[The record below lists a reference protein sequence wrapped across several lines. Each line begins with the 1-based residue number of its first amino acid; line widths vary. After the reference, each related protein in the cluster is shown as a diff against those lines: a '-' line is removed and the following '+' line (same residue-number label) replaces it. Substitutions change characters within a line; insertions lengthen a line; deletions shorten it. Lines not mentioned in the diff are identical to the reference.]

1 MATLRASDD
10 LFERSTMPF
19 GEHLEQLRAALVK
32 SSLWLALGT
41 SIGFYFSEYLVD
53 RMAAPFRQQLR
64 EYHVDRFAINFQRV
78 TGTQPPKFFSDFMR
92 HQQVIPRSGYVLT
105 GSGLDEPLD
114 FESTGQSPKHQW
126 LAALAEGK
134 VSGLKR
140 QVWLEPIPDNLT
152 SIGIFEGFFVYF
164 QASLVVGVTVAL
176 PGMFWHV
183 WSFVA
188 AGLYPHER
196 RYVYRLL
203 PLSVGLFVAGAAVA
217 YFVMIDLLIGEMLQY
232 NLGLDIE
239 IQPRLK
245 DCFSLA
251 MWMPLVFGLCFQL
264 PLVMV
269 VLVALQLVTPQT
281 FLAQQRIA
289 LLAITLLSMVLTPAD
304 PYTFLGLMIPLVML
318 YYVGVA
324 LCWKGPRAR

>member
-1 MATLRASDD
+1 
-10 LFERSTMPF
+10 
-19 GEHLEQLRAALVK
+19 
-32 SSLWLALGT
+32 
-41 SIGFYFSEYLVD
+41 
-53 RMAAPFRQQLR
+53 
-64 EYHVDRFAINFQRV
+64 
-78 TGTQPPKFFSDFMR
+78 
-92 HQQVIPRSGYVLT
+92 
-105 GSGLDEPLD
+105 
-114 FESTGQSPKHQW
+114 
-126 LAALAEGK
+126 
-134 VSGLKR
+134 
-140 QVWLEPIPDNLT
+140 
-152 SIGIFEGFFVYF
+152 
-164 QASLVVGVTVAL
+164 
-176 PGMFWHV
+176 MFWHV